1 MLLPKRYSLAVEAP
15 LKEIVVNMIKKFVP
29 VVLFLLSAANLSA
42 AVKLPAVVSDNMV
55 LQQQSDARL
64 WGWAA
69 PGEQVVVHG
78 SWANEASEPVTADED
93 GKWKLSIKT
102 PQAGGP
108 HTITVKGTNTL
119 TLNNILIGEVW
130 VCSGQSNMEMGMTAI
145 SNAKQEIAEANH
157 PQIRLFNV
165 KNTKAPLPLD
175 DVTGQWYECNSESMV
190 TCGEYGGFSAAAYYF
205 ARKLQQQLNVPI
217 GLITADWGGTPAES
231 WTSSQMLLTMPDF
244 AEQVKVLTDKG
255 ALQEAMV
262 QYEIDLATWQEAMKK
277 ADPGTSEKWGNP
289 QLDESSWKTIGVPST
304 FEESQ
309 IGEMDGVVWYRTT
322 LELPAELAGKGMT
335 VSLGAIDDEDI
346 TYFNG
351 TKIGEAKVWN
361 RARDYRID
369 GSLVKAGKNVLAVRV
384 KDNRSVGG
392 FTAKPDDMFL
402 QSGEKRIAIA
412 GQWLYKISFDLSS
425 IPRGPRLPGKIRAYT
440 PTSLYNGMI
449 SPIVPYTI
457 KGAIWY
463 QGEGNCS
470 RATQYQTL
478 FPNMIQSWRDA
489 WGMGD
494 FPFYYV
500 QIAPFDYRD
509 TNSAFLRETQMM
521 TLSMKNV
528 GMVVTMDIGNF
539 SNIHPRNKR
548 DVGLRLA
555 RWALAKDYGQK
566 DLVYSGPIYKSMKSE
581 GGKIRLS
588 FDYTGS
594 GMVAKDGKLANF
606 MVAGADKKFVQA
618 TATIEN
624 DTIVVSSDD
633 VAKPV
638 AVRYAFDNA
647 GLPSLFNQEGLP
659 ASSFRTDSW

>member
-1 MLLPKRYSLAVEAP
+1 M
-15 LKEIVVNMIKKFVP
+15 NMIKKFVP

-489 WGMGD
+489 WG
-494 FPFYYV
+494 
-500 QIAPFDYRD
+500 
-509 TNSAFLRETQMM
+509 
-521 TLSMKNV
+521 
-528 GMVVTMDIGNF
+528 
-539 SNIHPRNKR
+539 
-548 DVGLRLA
+548 
-555 RWALAKDYGQK
+555 
-566 DLVYSGPIYKSMKSE
+566 
-581 GGKIRLS
+581 
-588 FDYTGS
+588 
-594 GMVAKDGKLANF
+594 
-606 MVAGADKKFVQA
+606 
-618 TATIEN
+618 
-624 DTIVVSSDD
+624 
-633 VAKPV
+633 
-638 AVRYAFDNA
+638 
-647 GLPSLFNQEGLP
+647 
-659 ASSFRTDSW
+659 